1 MIMGLPEFND
11 HYTVS
16 DLLKA
21 DEIER
26 AELID
31 GVLYDMSPTPLPKHQ
46 LISNAICAQLW
57 SFLEGKPC
65 EVYPAPFDVYPLAD
79 NDDSADDADTMV
91 EPDITVVCDP
101 SKVDDH
107 GCKGAPDFVVEILSP
122 SNFRH
127 DRLVK
132 YNLYMRAKVREY
144 WIVDPQEKTVEVYL
158 LDENGYLKL
167 SEIYG
172 ENDTAKITVLNDCPI
187 DLKRVF

>member
-1 MIMGLPEFND
+1 MALPAEKEY
-11 HYTVS
+11 YTLT
-16 DLLKA
+16 DYLTW
-21 DEIER
+21 DGHER
-26 AELID
+26 YELID
-31 GVLYDMSPTPLPKHQ
+31 GIPYNMSPAPLPKHQ
-46 LISNAICAQLW
+46 SISGALYAQIWL
-57 SFLEGKPC
+57 FLEGKPC

-79 NDDSADDADTMV
+79 SDETSDDIDTVV

-107 GCKGAPDFVVEILSP
+107 GCKGAPDFVVEVLSP

-144 WIVDPQEKTVEVYL
+144 WIVDPREKTVEVYL